1 MSGFGGCGSPSASST
16 SMGLKLS
23 TWVSG
28 SNKSSSASS
37 GRTKF
42 VGTSNFNKKTKR
54 FFLVIWKFY

>member
-42 VGTSNFNKKTKR
+42 VGTSNFNKKTKN
-54 FFLVIWKFY
+54 FF